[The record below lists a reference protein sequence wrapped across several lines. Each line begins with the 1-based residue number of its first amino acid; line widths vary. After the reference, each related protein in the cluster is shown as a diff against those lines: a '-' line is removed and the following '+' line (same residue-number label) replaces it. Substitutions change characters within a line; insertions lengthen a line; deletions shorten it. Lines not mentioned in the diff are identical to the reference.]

1 MKKQYNKPSMSEVI
15 LGSTQMLCG
24 SIWSAIGI
32 GYGGVDD
39 GTSGRD
45 PASRSH
51 KYNNWDEDDEE
62 DEE

>member
-1 MKKQYNKPSMSEVI
+1 MKKQYIKPSMIEVTV
-15 LGSTQMLCG
+15 GSMQMLSG
-24 SIWSAIGI
+24 SVKGSNGI
-32 GYGGVDD
+32 GYGGVDHN
-39 GTSGRD
+39 GTVD

>member
-1 MKKQYNKPSMSEVI
+1 MKNNKPSMSEVVI
-15 LGSTQMLCG
+15 DSTQFLCG
-24 SIWSAIGI
+24 SGVSSSKGI

-39 GTSGRD
+39 GTRD

-51 KYNNWDEDDEE
+51 KYNNWDDEEE

>member
-1 MKKQYNKPSMSEVI
+1 MKKIYVRPSISEVI

-24 SIWSAIGI
+24 SIFSTIGI
-32 GYGGVDD
+32 GYGGVDNN
-39 GTSGRD
+39 GTSD

-51 KYNNWDEDDEE
+51 NYNNWDEDDEE

>member
-1 MKKQYNKPSMSEVI
+1 MIEVTV
-15 LGSTQMLCG
+15 GSTQMLCG
-24 SIWSAIGI
+24 SIRSAIGI
-32 GYGGVDD
+32 GYGGVDQG
-39 GTSGRD
+39 GTCD

>member
-1 MKKQYNKPSMSEVI
+1 MSEVI

-24 SIWSAIGI
+24 SIFSTIGI
-32 GYGGVDD
+32 GYGGVDNN
-39 GTSGRD
+39 GTSD

-51 KYNNWDEDDEE
+51 NYNNWDEDDED

>member
-1 MKKQYNKPSMSEVI
+1 MKKIYVRPSMSEVK
-15 LGSTQMLCG
+15 LDSTQFLCG
-24 SIWSAIGI
+24 SGVSSSNGI
-32 GYGGVDD
+32 KYGGVDNN
-39 GTSGRD
+39 GTCD

>member
-1 MKKQYNKPSMSEVI
+1 MSEVVI
-15 LGSTQMLCG
+15 GSTQFLCG
-24 SIWSAIGI
+24 SGVSNSNGI
-32 GYGGVDD
+32 KYGGVDD
-39 GTSGRD
+39 GTRD

>member
-1 MKKQYNKPSMSEVI
+1 MKKQYNKPSMIEVTV
-15 LGSTQMLCG
+15 GSTQMLCG
-24 SIWSAIGI
+24 SIRSAIGI
-32 GYGGVDD
+32 GYGGVDQG
-39 GTSGRD
+39 GTCD

>member
-1 MKKQYNKPSMSEVI
+1 MSEVVI
-15 LGSTQMLCG
+15 DSTQFLCG
-24 SIWSAIGI
+24 SGVSSSKGI

-39 GTSGRD
+39 GTRD

-51 KYNNWDEDDEE
+51 KYNNWDDDEE

>member
-1 MKKQYNKPSMSEVI
+1 MKKIYVRPSMSEVVI
-15 LGSTQMLCG
+15 GSTQFLCG
-24 SIWSAIGI
+24 SGVSSSKGI

-39 GTSGRD
+39 GTRD